1 MTRLSTLLV
10 TTCALSLA
18 CNEYKLVEDDDG
30 QSGLDNDGA
39 PDITVDPTS
48 VTFDAYEVGV
58 SAAQTEVVVVTNDG
72 DADLHIQDLYL
83 EDTTAPFTVGAISS
97 VLVQPGATAQFT
109 VTFEAQT
116 SGDATGT
123 VLIESDDPDEPVVSV
138 DLNGNGIAPL
148 IEVTPESY
156 DFGTLYVGCDSR
168 LPLTIANV
176 GTADLVIS
184 SLEYNT
190 ASVDDLLLDEALS
203 TNGALPWTLAP
214 EETVEVYVDYAPL
227 DEYADIAYLMIA
239 SNDPWV
245 PTTMATQNGGGAFFG
260 DNLDIFE
267 QPVKGA
273 TDILFAVDKS
283 GSMDDDIANVQ
294 SNFGTFVNTLAGLD
308 ADYQVAAVVA
318 DNGCI
323 SGGDLYI
330 DNTFS
335 ASEAET
341 TITQM
346 ISGGTAGSNT
356 ERAFMLLESA
366 LSESTSGGCNEGLI
380 REDATLNLVGVSDEP
395 EQSVNN
401 YAYYVAMFQ
410 ALKDNPDDLIMHA
423 IGGDYPTG
431 CGSNSAYTG
440 FYEATVATG
449 GLFLSICATDW
460 GAHLE
465 ELAEG
470 TVADLSSFA
479 LTEEPVPD
487 TIVVRVDGST
497 VSSGWTY
504 NESLNSIDFDTAP
517 DGGSTIE
524 VEYALP
530 GDCEG

>member
-1 MTRLSTLLV
+1 MTRHSLLLV
-10 TTCALSLA
+10 VGCVLAIA
-18 CNEYKLVEDDDG
+18 CNEYDLVEDGDG
-30 QSGLDNDGA
+30 QAGIGEGGA
-39 PDITVDPTS
+39 PDITVDPTQ
-48 VTFDAYEVGV
+48 VTFASYEVGV
-58 SAAQTEVVVVTNDG
+58 SAEQTEVVVVTNDG

-83 EDTTAPFTVGAISS
+83 ADSTAPFTVGSISS
-97 VLVQPGATAQFT
+97 VLIQPGSTAQFT

-116 SGDATGT
+116 SGSATGT
-123 VLIESDDPDEPVVSV
+123 VLIDSDDPDEPTVEVQLTG
-138 DLNGNGIAPL
+138 DGIAPV
-148 IEVTPESY
+148 IEVTPETY

-168 LPLTIANV
+168 LPVTISNV
-176 GTADLVIS
+176 GTADLIVS

-190 ASVDDLLLDEALS
+190 ASVDDILLDDSAS

-214 EETVEVYVDYAPL
+214 SESVEVYVDYAPL
-227 DEYADIAYLMIA
+227 DAYSDIAYLMIA

-260 DNLDIFE
+260 DNLDVFE

-273 TDILFAVDKS
+273 TDIIFAVDKS
-283 GSMDDDIANVQ
+283 GSMDDDILSVQ

-318 DNGCI
+318 DDGCI
-323 SGGDLYI
+323 AGGDPWI

-335 ASEAET
+335 ASEAEE
-341 TITQM
+341 TITAM
-346 ISGGTAGSNT
+346 INTGMTGSNT
-356 ERAFMLLESA
+356 ERAFMLLESCA
-366 LSESTSGGCNEGLI
+366 SESASGGCNDGLI

-401 YAYYVAMFQ
+401 YAYYVALFQ
-410 ALKDNPDDLIMHA
+410 SLKDNPDDMIMHA

-431 CGSNSAYTG
+431 CGSASAYTG
-440 FYEATVATG
+440 YYEATVATG

-470 TVADLSSFA
+470 TVSDLSSFA
-479 LTEEPVPD
+479 LTETPVPD
-487 TIVVRVDGST
+487 TIVVRVDGQT
-497 VSSGWTY
+497 ITSGWTY
-504 NESLNSIDFDTAP
+504 DETTNTVNFDEAP